1 MRPHRGEAG
10 PCECLVSTDEEH
22 GDGHRLTD
30 HEDCGGW
37 TYDPPCG
44 GCHSCIMA
52 QWAHY
57 ERLARREAK

>member
-1 MRPHRGEAG
+1 MD
-10 PCECLVSTDEEH
+10 VEH

-37 TYDPPCG
+37 TFDPPCG

-57 ERLARREAK
+57 ERLAALEAKT